1 MKKIYIAIPLAAMML
16 ASCDPSEIDL
26 GSPSAAYSESALSE
40 GFNFVQYSDEAHTQQ
55 AADGNYFTY
64 ATNPNEPVQIV
75 TVNADGEETIIG
87 YGTNGSFK
95 IVPKRGQSQN
105 VQFFVRLKNQDG
117 SVTQVEKSAN
127 VYVPAELTPEMRYLV
142 SDAYGEKI
150 WTWDTEFRADEGCWG
165 NIGYAGCSGEE
176 FAATGGGCIWWGAKP
191 ETLAEAD
198 QRKNADQVE
207 LTGEEDRNAYMVFTE
222 DGKILTYDAKGKEIR
237 SGRFEVQGY
246 TGERKYASID
256 GSQAAWSLG
265 TFKTTAGS
273 ILFPFK
279 INGGGAKPTDF
290 EILQLDANHLKLVY
304 VAPGTG
310 SWKEATWWAFKSVG
324 DAEASLTNFG
334 SKDWTWD
341 TEFRADEG
349 CWGNIGYAGC
359 SGEEFAATGGG
370 CIWWGGKPE
379 NLADADQRKN
389 AGGDPVCGEENRNAY
404 MTFDWKNSTISTYDA
419 AGNKIRGGK
428 FAITNWKNG
437 KRSISSIDGGQPA
450 WALGTL
456 ETDAGSILFPYKIN
470 GGGEKPKSFEI
481 LQLDGDHLKLV
492 YVAPGTGAWKEA
504 TWWAFKKK

>member
-40 GFNFVQYSDEAHTQQ
+40 GFSFVQYSDEAHTQQ
-55 AADGNYFTY
+55 ATDGNYFTY

-87 YGTNGSFK
+87 NGSTGSFK
-95 IVPKRGQSQN
+95 IVPKRGESSD

-127 VYVPAELTPEMRYLV
+127 VYVPAELNPEMRYLV

-176 FAATGGGCIWWGAKP
+176 FAATGG
-191 ETLAEAD
+191 
-198 QRKNADQVE
+198 
-207 LTGEEDRNAYMVFTE
+207 
-222 DGKILTYDAKGKEIR
+222 
-237 SGRFEVQGY
+237 
-246 TGERKYASID
+246 
-256 GSQAAWSLG
+256 
-265 TFKTTAGS
+265 
-273 ILFPFK
+273 
-279 INGGGAKPTDF
+279 
-290 EILQLDANHLKLVY
+290 
-304 VAPGTG
+304 
-310 SWKEATWWAFKSVG
+310 
-324 DAEASLTNFG
+324 
-334 SKDWTWD
+334 
-341 TEFRADEG
+341 
-349 CWGNIGYAGC
+349 
-359 SGEEFAATGGG
+359 

-389 AGGDPVCGEENRNAY
+389 AGDDPICGEENRNAY

-419 AGNKIRGGK
+419 AGKKIRGGK

-456 ETDAGSILFPYKIN
+456 ETDPGAILFPYKIN

-481 LQLDGDHLKLV
+481 LQLDGNHLKLV
-492 YVAPGTGAWKEA
+492 YVAPGTGAWAEA